1 MSVFE
6 KIIYSSVVVSGLV
19 VAISC
24 ILWFIIFIFDKTH
37 KLIIIRD
44 FIFILLCV
52 GAVIMYFS
60 YIVWLLM

>member
-6 KIIYSSVVVSGLV
+6 KIAYSSVIVSGFV
-19 VAISC
+19 VIVSC
-24 ILWFIIFIFDKTH
+24 ILWFTIFIFDRTRKW
-37 KLIIIRD
+37 IIIRD

-52 GAVIMYFS
+52 GTVIMYFS